1 MVATLEPNSTVVP
14 AELMRDMPLSD
25 AAAPLLASARN
36 PRDLIDKL
44 LAAGH
49 ASDALRVLLRALP
62 KRYAIAFV
70 CDCIRKDAGI
80 TPLPAVDAACLVS
93 AEAWLVDDSDAK
105 RRDSAERADAA
116 GRSSPSAW
124 AAAAAGWSGGSLA
137 PRGYTEVAPP
147 QHMYAVACYAAMMT
161 LAASDP
167 ARAKARTAESVERAC
182 ASFGA
187 RRAQS

>member
-1 MVATLEPNSTVVP
+1 MVATLEPNSTVIP

-25 AAAPLLASARN
+25 EAAPLLASARN

-44 LAAGH
+44 LSLGL
-49 ASDALRVLLRALP
+49 ASDAVRVLLRALP

-70 CDCIRKDAGI
+70 CDCVRKSAGIKPLPPVDAG
-80 TPLPAVDAACLVS
+80 CLEV

-105 RRDSAERADAA
+105 RREASARAEAA
-116 GRSSPSAW
+116 GRNSPSAW

-137 PRGYTEVAPP
+137 PRGYTEVPP
-147 QHMYAVACYAAMMT
+147 PAHLYAVACFAALMA
-161 LAASDP
+161 LAAADP
-167 ARAKARTAESVERAC
+167 RQSKATLVTLINRAC

-187 RRAQS
+187 RNA

>member
-1 MVATLEPNSTVVP
+1 MVATLEPNSAVVP

-25 AAAPLLASARN
+25 DAAPLLARARN
-36 PRDLIDKL
+36 PRDLIDLL
-44 LAAGH
+44 LAAGRTT
-49 ASDALRVLLRALP
+49 DALRVLLRALP

-70 CDCIRKDAGI
+70 CDCIRRDAGI
-80 TPLPAVDAACLVS
+80 TPLSPVDAACLAS

-105 RRDSAERADAA
+105 RRDAGERAEAA

-124 AAAAAGWSGGSLA
+124 VAAAAGWSGGSLA

-147 QHMYAVACYAAMMT
+147 PHLYAVACYAAMMA
-161 LAASDP
+161 LVAGDP
-167 ARAKARTAESVERAC
+167 ASAKARTADSVARAC